1 MSWPLKGEEELTRQR
16 DEERASQAERT
27 AGAKS
32 PCQVWLDHRVE
43 LGPGTWAPGRHLDFF
58 FLGPGVMEEY

>member
-1 MSWPLKGEEELTRQR
+1 MRKGHPRQK
-16 DEERASQAERT
+16 EQ

-32 PCQVWLDHRVE
+32 PCKVWLDHRVG